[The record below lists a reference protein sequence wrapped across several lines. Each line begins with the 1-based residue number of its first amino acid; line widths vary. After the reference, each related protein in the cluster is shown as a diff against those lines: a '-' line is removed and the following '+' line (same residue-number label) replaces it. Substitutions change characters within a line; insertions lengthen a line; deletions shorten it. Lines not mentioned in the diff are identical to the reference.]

1 MLTGMT
7 EEQTHA
13 IHKPI
18 MVTES
23 MNALLTAEDG
33 CYLDATF
40 GDGGHT
46 LAMLRGMGE
55 AARVFASDR
64 DAAAVARGKSLYAA
78 EKRLEIRH
86 LRFSQLAEEPAYRH
100 GQMTGMMMDLG
111 VSSRQLETP
120 ERGFSIRRAG
130 PIDMRMDQSSGKP
143 VGELLAR
150 MNARE
155 LSGILAEYGEEPRAG
170 RIADAVLA
178 RAGARAAVRTG
189 GLRTTRDLA
198 RVVESVMPSY
208 RRQHKIHPATRVFAA
223 LRIFVNQEL
232 EELKKGLAA
241 AARLLAPG
249 GVLAVIGFH
258 SLEHRI
264 IKDFLRGHAEMVSLG
279 KQKPSRAE
287 VDANPRARG
296 AILRLI
302 GKREQ

>member
-1 MLTGMT
+1 
-7 EEQTHA
+7 
-13 IHKPI
+13 

-23 MNALLTAEDG
+23 MNALLTAEGG

-46 LAMLRGMGE
+46 LAMLRGTGE

-64 DAAAVARGKSLYAA
+64 DAAAVARGKDLYAA

-86 LRFSQLAEEPAYRH
+86 LRFSQLTAEPAYGH

-120 ERGFSIRRAG
+120 ERGFGIRREG
-130 PIDMRMDQSSGKP
+130 PIDMRMDQSSGRP
-143 VGELLAR
+143 VGELLTQ

-155 LSGILAEYGEEPRAG
+155 LRKILAEYGEEPRAG

-178 RAGARAAVRTG
+178 RAGARTG
-189 GLRTTRDLA
+189 GMRTTHDLA
-198 RVVESVMPSY
+198 RVVESVIPAY
-208 RRQHKIHPATRVFAA
+208 RRRHKIHPATRVFAA

-249 GVLAVIGFH
+249 GTLAVIGFH

-287 VDANPRARG
+287 TDANPRARG